1 MIHSTDTHPPV
12 PLLKELAE
20 LKIQNP
26 PTDSCPGSPFAG
38 KCVSLTQGSSEPIEP
53 KPPTSAVAISERNV
67 DSGFASGP
75 LPATQ
80 LGDIVNWGE
89 LHQQIRESLT
99 IFNVYL
105 FAVHLK
111 LPLNKLMEID
121 RKLPN
126 RNDSTGPFRLLDRIL
141 IEEKSKIT
149 HEQLL
154 MMLANISKPEL
165 VKLHCETFGIAVDQ
179 NQFLSDWPACV
190 QAPDNDAAL
199 NHRLDIFKLD
209 KIFRKEKINFFNNI
223 PPTTLAYA
231 AGYPELMDDQDIK
244 QCSGAPKDYVN
255 RVLLKKILDKH
266 GGSIT
271 TNEIVK
277 LMSNPEIMLISCAY
291 RLIESLKGN
300 IVPFFRQGD
309 NHWDRQPY
317 DLAQWIS
324 QPVMNTEHLGRALG
338 IPLHI
343 IQKVLDRLYKRAS
356 TQQQFSTLFNEAIL
370 CSPRLTPGHISQA
383 LLKAGCASGCGEEL
397 QTWTENDK
405 KSSTKRAILRWLQE
419 FPPEELPKPKPLFWP
434 EDDHSARIAS
444 SQPLTLYSL
453 RHLPLSHNWFLIG
466 VTMGLSGDEL
476 ESIGAKTLAK
486 DGSCDHSLLSLA
498 APALSGILVKKGL
511 ETGHLHQALELL
523 NDQATLPYFPR
534 HLTGQPKKALPG
546 EIAKAYEQGQ
556 LTARIVS
563 ALGPK
568 NLRFLSNMIRTGATS
583 GNTFKSLKRPSADN
597 PAAESAPPKQIKAEP
612 LTAGQLHQMHASSAI
627 VKNEEKI
634 PDINS
639 LSASDGNTSK
649 AGSSEKS
656 IKLNDSTF
664 KATAL
669 PSSVTANNVT
679 PIPEPSVISSAVCSR
694 LSETQLDDTVYWDKL
709 DTKITRGLSPE
720 EDLLICIYLGYPGAE
735 IAHIA
740 QTLPQF
746 SRHKYFSGHSGI
758 VREGLKI
765 THEKLLTILAGV
777 SRFDLVKLHCKNFGI
792 VFESRFLTHWLPD
805 VKAVDDNAALDYPLD
820 FFKLHQIF
828 TGDGYL
834 LKVSTASIAF
844 AAGYPELMADQDLQA
859 TLKSG
864 NEVST
869 ATLLKKILDKQGGSM
884 TTNELVKILS
894 HPEINNIRLAHRLI
908 EALKSNPAPIPLAKP
923 HKLRRQNEFMASEL
937 ARIQIPADA
946 LGDALRVPW
955 PIRRRILNQTT
966 VDETSQNQYSNLL
979 HAAFRSQPELTP
991 DHILYALRKAAGS
1004 NRLIKEL
1011 EKLIADNHKSLSLFQ
1026 KLNPEPSTV
1035 EPIYRQD
1042 DDNAAAMA
1050 GSKPLTPDFLRRLS
1064 LSHNW
1069 FSIGFAMGLSV
1080 DELRDIHQKTSHTYQ
1095 NNQTKR
1101 DTLAACYLSAKL
1113 AELGKK
1119 GVETGHLF
1127 QALQNLD
1134 DQVTLDY
1141 FPEEHLPEKALPMD
1155 IANAIEQAKSTL
1167 QFLNTVAPKELKK
1180 ILSGYD
1186 RYAQMKR

>member
-1 MIHSTDTHPPV
+1 MIHSTDTPPPV

-26 PTDSCPGSPFAG
+26 PTDSCTSSPFAG

-53 KPPTSAVAISERNV
+53 KPPTSAVAISERSV
-67 DSGFASGP
+67 DSGFASDP

-89 LHQQIRESLT
+89 LHQEIRESLT
-99 IFNVYL
+99 IKDFILFFVYL
-105 FAVHLK
+105 DI
-111 LPLNKLMEID
+111 PLNKLMVFLQTL
-121 RKLPN
+121 RAN
-126 RNDSTGPFRLLDRIL
+126 ATGPFPL
-141 IEEKSKIT
+141 IERLIIEENCKIT
-149 HEQLL
+149 HELL
-154 MMLANISKPEL
+154 LKFLANSSRPSL
-165 VKLHCETFGIAVDQ
+165 VALHCATSGIAADHS
-179 NQFLSDWPACV
+179 QFLSDWPACV
-190 QAPDNDAAL
+190 QAADTDAAL
-199 NHRLDIFKLD
+199 NHKLDIFKLD
-209 KIFRKEKINFFNNI
+209 KFFKKEKTCFFYNI
-223 PPTTLAYA
+223 PTTTLAYA
-231 AGYPELMDDQDIK
+231 AGYPELMDDPNIK
-244 QCSGAPKDYVN
+244 QCSKAKNQIVN
-255 RVLLKKILDKH
+255 KVLLKKILDKH

-277 LMSNPEIMLISCAY
+277 IMSNPEIMRINSAY
-291 RLIESLKGN
+291 QLIESLKGN
-300 IVPFFRQGD
+300 TGPYFRRD
-309 NHWDRQPY
+309 NIGNWDY
-317 DLAQWIS
+317 LLKKLAFKLS
-324 QPVMNTEHLGRALG
+324 DPGMNPEHFARSLG
-338 IPLHI
+338 IPLHL
-343 IQKVLDRLYKRAS
+343 IQKFFELNSGNGVLY
-356 TQQQFSTLFNEAIL
+356 QFEGLLELAIL
-370 CSPRLTPGHISQA
+370 CSPRLTPGHIIHA
-383 LLKAGCASGCGEEL
+383 MNEACKASGCNKEL
-397 QTWTENDK
+397 EKWIEQDK
-405 KSSTKRAILRWLQE
+405 RLGHRARLPGLQE

-444 SQPLTLYSL
+444 SQPLTLDSL

-523 NDQATLPYFPR
+523 NDQATLPYFPK
-534 HLTGQPKKALPG
+534 HLTGQPEKALPG

-563 ALGPK
+563 AIGPK
-568 NLRFLSNMIRTGATS
+568 NLRFLTNMVRTSATS

-597 PAAESAPPKQIKAEP
+597 PAAESAPPMRIKAEP
-612 LTAGQLHQMHASSAI
+612 STAGQLHQMHVSSAI
-627 VKNEEKI
+627 VKNEEEF

-649 AGSSEKS
+649 AGSSEKP
-656 IKLNDSTF
+656 IKLNDSTL

-679 PIPEPSVISSAVCSR
+679 PIPESSVISSAVCSR

-735 IAHIA
+735 IANIA

-777 SRFDLVKLHCKNFGI
+777 SRFDLVKSHCKNFGI

-894 HPEINNIRLAHRLI
+894 HPEINNIRCAHRLI

-923 HKLRRQNEFMASEL
+923 HKLRKQNEFMTSEL

-955 PIRRRILNQTT
+955 PIRRRILNQTS
-966 VDETSQNQYSNLL
+966 VDETTQNQYSNLL

-991 DHILYALRKAAGS
+991 EHILYALRKAAGS
-1004 NRLIKEL
+1004 DRLIKEL

-1167 QFLNTVAPKELKK
+1167 QFLNTVDPKELKK